1 MTISY
6 SVSNEINYNLVG
18 IGALDPLS
26 SFPSIYGNYNFEYT
40 VTFSSPYTITNVSV
54 LSSPSYT
61 TETVLSSNTIRI
73 VKNNDNQ
80 IFDNESYVFSKFDEE
95 YNKNIE
101 VYLPNQVNDADL
113 NTSVF
118 KWETPTQQ
126 LITSVYSFNITY
138 INSDTFLTETE
149 IKTYSQDLIWSQFP
163 GIQIL
168 ESLVDRSKY

>member
-18 IGALDPLS
+18 IGALDPLV
-26 SFPSIYGNYNFEYT
+26 SFPSIYGNYDFGYT
-40 VTFSSPYTITNVSV
+40 VTFSSPYTITDVSI
-54 LSSPSYT
+54 LSSPLYT
-61 TETVLSSNTIRI
+61 TETVLSSNSVRI

-80 IFDNESYVFSKFDEE
+80 LFDNELYIFSKFDEE
-95 YNKNIE
+95 YNKSIE
-101 VYLPNQVNDADL
+101 TYLPNQVNNADL

-126 LITSVYSFNITY
+126 LITSTYSFGISY

-149 IKTYSQDLIWSQFP
+149 VKTYSQDLIWSQFP
-163 GIQIL
+163 GMQIL
-168 ESLVDRSKY
+168 ENLVDRSKY